1 MLVERFNS
9 VIPSD
14 IKTLME
20 LPGVGQK
27 TANVVASIIYNVPAI
42 AVDTHVFRVSHR
54 LGMAKGAEKIIYAS
68 REFDVGMIVIGLPK
82 NMDGTEGGR
91 AEKTRK
97 LAKLVELGV
106 QVPIVF
112 WDERRTTVTAAA
124 QLTDAGTFGKKRK
137 GKLDAVSAAVIL
149 DSFLAWRKNH
159 PGEQPT

>member
-1 MLVERFNS
+1 MKIMAVDYGDARTGLAVCDRTEFLAS
-9 VIPSD
+9 P
-14 IKTLME
+14 
-20 LPGVGQK
+20 VGQIEEK
-27 TANVVASIIYNVPAI
+27 S
-42 AVDTHVFRVSHR
+42 
-54 LGMAKGAEKIIYAS
+54 MAKVAEKIIYAS

-112 WDERRTTVTAAA
+112 WMQVSPEPRIFRAAA
-124 QLTDAGTFGKKRK
+124 ILTENGTFGKKRK
-137 GKLDAVSAAVIL
+137 DKLDAVSAAVIL